1 MLLIKRGVGK
11 VHKLI
16 SLAIITTTSDTRIV
30 NIDIAHYN
38 YMITF

>member
-16 SLAIITTTSDTRIV
+16 SLTIIT
-30 NIDIAHYN
+30 
-38 YMITF
+38 ITQQRQTLKSKH